1 MNKGVGAGN
10 SRHVRREV
18 WTPPKHPHLKT
29 ATTDQLINPPPPPQ
43 PPPENSIVVLV
54 QKEDTLQVLL

>member
-29 ATTDQLINPPPPPQ
+29 ATTDQLINPPPPQ

>member
-1 MNKGVGAGN
+1 MNEGVGAGN

-29 ATTDQLINPPPPPQ
+29 ATTDQLINPPPPQ